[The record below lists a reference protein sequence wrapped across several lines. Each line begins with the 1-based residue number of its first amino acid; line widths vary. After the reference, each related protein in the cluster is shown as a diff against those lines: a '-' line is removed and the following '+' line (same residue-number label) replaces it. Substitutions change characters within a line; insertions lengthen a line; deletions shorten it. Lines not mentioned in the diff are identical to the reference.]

1 MGDPQH
7 VGQDMAELVGSL
19 TGACVLVAGDGADLQ
34 HPLGPA
40 AIRAFAAQVQENQVV
55 VGAPCKERDL
65 LGDMGS
71 G

>member
-19 TGACVLVAGDGADLQ
+19 TGARVLVAGDGADLQ

-40 AIRAFAAQVQENQVV
+40 AVRAFAAQVQENQVV
-55 VGAPCKERDL
+55 VRAPCKERDL